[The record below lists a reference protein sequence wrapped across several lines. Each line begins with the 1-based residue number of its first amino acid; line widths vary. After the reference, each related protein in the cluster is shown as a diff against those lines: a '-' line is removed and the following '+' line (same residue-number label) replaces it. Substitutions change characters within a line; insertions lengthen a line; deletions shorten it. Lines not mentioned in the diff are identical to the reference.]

1 MQRINSPPGDKVKLQ
16 QMGMTMN
23 DIPYIVALLTY
34 SQNLCDNYRFW
45 SQCYW
50 KHALECRIRC
60 IYSKYETGTAWK
72 ARESNH

>member
-34 SQNLCDNYRFW
+34 SQDLCDNYRFGV
-45 SQCYW
+45 SVIGNMLLSVGSDVYTLI
-50 KHALECRIRC
+50 K
-60 IYSKYETGTAWK
+60 
-72 ARESNH
+72 